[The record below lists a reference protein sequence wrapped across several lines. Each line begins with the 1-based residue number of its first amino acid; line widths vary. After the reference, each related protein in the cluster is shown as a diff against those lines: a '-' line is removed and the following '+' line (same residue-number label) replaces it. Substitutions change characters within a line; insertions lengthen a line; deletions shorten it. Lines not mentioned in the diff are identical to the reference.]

1 MYFPQLDR
9 NSKVWV
15 YAADRELTDQEI
27 ANIESKT
34 ATFIRSW
41 AAHGDTLYG
50 AGSVFN
56 KRFLVLVVDESQVP
70 ASGCSIDTSVQ
81 FVKSL
86 GNDYGIDFMDRIN
99 MTIEEQGSYS
109 RVHIADLKDHQDAYV
124 FNPMITKLSQLDS
137 EWKVKVAD
145 SPFI

>member
-15 YAADRELTDQEI
+15 YAADRELSAQEI
-27 ANIESKT
+27 TDIESKT
-34 ATFIRSW
+34 ANFIKSW
-41 AAHGDTLYG
+41 AAHGDALYG
-50 AGSVFN
+50 AGSVIN
-56 KRFLVLVVDESQVP
+56 KRFLVLAVDENQVS

-86 GNDYGIDFMDRIN
+86 GNDLKVDFMDRIN
-99 MTIEEQGSYS
+99 MTIEEEGNFK
-109 RVHIADLKDHQDAYV
+109 RVHISDLKDHQDAFV
-124 FNPMITKLSQLDS
+124 FNPMVTKLSELDS
-137 EWKVKVAD
+137 EWKVKVAE